1 MNQFRI
7 IKPTPIEHEAPFH
20 LHANASRNFLKIA
33 LGFFPFYSNLQKR
46 LNSEGVSEVEAEV
59 EADAD
64 ADATISQETAKKGFV
79 VECNDNKDVVP
90 DMEELSMGSGWSTE
104 SEGSIIRSTAIPQ
117 VAPSDSWG
125 PSYPT
130 DEDKSICAKSSTS
143 TSYSNSFFNFARTP
157 SVNESKRRRRNV

>member
-7 IKPTPIEHEAPFH
+7 IKPTPIEHETPFH
-20 LHANASRNFLKIA
+20 LHTSASRSFLKIA

-46 LNSEGVSEVEAEV
+46 LNSEGVSEVEA
-59 EADAD
+59 D

-79 VECNDNKDVVP
+79 VECNDKKDVVP

-104 SEGSIIRSTAIPQ
+104 TEGSIIRSTAIPQ

-157 SVNESKRRRRNV
+157 SVNESKRRRRDA